1 MVPLP
6 PLNLSAPSSSAS
18 SAMVDGRMSFDASG
32 WTVSTGGGRATGGT
46 SGGMRTSGFSGQGQ
60 TLGTQVDPYEPF
72 GTWGQGAAPTQAGGP
87 VMWLLLLAA
96 AGFIILK

>member
-1 MVPLP
+1 MVPIP

-46 SGGMRTSGFSGQGQ
+46 SGGMSNGGFGGKAQQ
-60 TLGTQVDPYEPF
+60 PGTAVDPYEPF
-72 GTWGQGAAPTQAGGP
+72 GTWGQGTTPTQAGGP